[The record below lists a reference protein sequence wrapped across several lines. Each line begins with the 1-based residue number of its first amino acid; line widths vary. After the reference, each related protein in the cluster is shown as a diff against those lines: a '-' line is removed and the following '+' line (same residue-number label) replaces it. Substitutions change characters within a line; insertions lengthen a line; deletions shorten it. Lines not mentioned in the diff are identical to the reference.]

1 MWVIT
6 LRVSR
11 SLQPFPSVCQCV
23 SGSVSCSASLIFCN
37 IIFNLARRL
46 NDRARIREQNRFGQV
61 SVSPSRLQT
70 TVLFSTLNFAI
81 DRTSVSDIVR
91 IFQYL
96 VIRIR
101 WAVVLIWAWVLGIT
115 NNCNCRAWSRKCG
128 RQERHH
134 AWLGSRGW
142 IEHIAWQ
149 CLLQLRRT
157 ENIELTDLLVSV
169 RIPLNFTKFDTLMA
183 HGYFTSVNQ
192 FQAWYSIL

>member
-6 LRVSR
+6 LRISR

-81 DRTSVSDIVR
+81 DRTSVSDTVR
-91 IFQYL
+91 IFQYP

-101 WAVVLIWAWVLGIT
+101 WAVVLIWTWVLGIT

-142 IEHIAWQ
+142 IE
-149 CLLQLRRT
+149 
-157 ENIELTDLLVSV
+157 NIELNDQLVSV
-169 RIPLNFTKFDTLMA
+169 RIPLKFTKFDTLMA
-183 HGYFTSVNQ
+183 HGYLTTVNQ
-192 FQAWYSIL
+192 FQAWYSVL